1 MTERHISYED
11 LKDLCER
18 QQEKIRELETMI
30 KSRNQHNLE
39 RLQDLTKAIL
49 SAYEKEQ
56 HIKEDWLDE
65 LYDIV
70 RAK

>member
-18 QQEKIRELETMI
+18 QEKIRKLEAMI
-30 KSRNQHNLE
+30 KSRHQHNLE
-39 RLQDLTKAIL
+39 RLQDLMTAIL
-49 SAYEKEQ
+49 FAYEKEQ